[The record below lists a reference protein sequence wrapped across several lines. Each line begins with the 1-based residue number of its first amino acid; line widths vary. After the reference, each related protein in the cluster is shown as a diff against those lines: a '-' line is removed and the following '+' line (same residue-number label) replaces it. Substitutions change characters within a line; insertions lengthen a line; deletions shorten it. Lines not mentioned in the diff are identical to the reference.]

1 MEPKINKPN
10 NQAQSYR
17 EQTGGCL
24 EMGFGEWK
32 KQWLLLFFFFLV

>member
-24 EMGFGEWK
+24 EMEFGE
-32 KQWLLLFFFFLV
+32 